1 MKLAVHKKHL
11 GGQIFYRSDSVKN
24 FVFILEGTFYT
35 DRNEAVT
42 EIHHLLDLGAYS
54 LRPHG
59 TALWELNKESNKL
72 VRLLDIPGCGDT
84 ARVQN

>member
-1 MKLAVHKKHL
+1 MKLAGQKNHL
-11 GGQIFYRSDSVKN
+11 GGQILYRSPDPGKN
-24 FVFILEGTFYT
+24 LRFFIIEGTFYT

-72 VRLLDIPGCGDT
+72 VRLLDLPGCGDT
-84 ARVQN
+84 ARV